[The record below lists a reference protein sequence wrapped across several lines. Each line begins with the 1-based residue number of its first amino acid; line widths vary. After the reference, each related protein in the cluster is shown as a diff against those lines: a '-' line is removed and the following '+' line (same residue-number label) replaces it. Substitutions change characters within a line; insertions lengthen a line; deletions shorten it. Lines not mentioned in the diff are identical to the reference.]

1 MDKKDIAVKQLNYG
15 ELGMNII
22 DLSDVASNWTMN
34 TLKKSI
40 RHMKNK
46 NTEGQYDIAIEKEEN
61 ILRSFIEQA
70 LGRPEAETQ
79 QVAA

>member
-1 MDKKDIAVKQLNYG
+1 
-15 ELGMNII
+15 MNII

>member
-1 MDKKDIAVKQLNYG
+1 MTDV
-15 ELGMNII
+15 I
-22 DLSDVASNWTMN
+22 DMTNVASNWTMN

-40 RHMKNK
+40 KHMKSRNY
-46 NTEGQYDIAIEKEEN
+46 EGQYDIAIEKEEN